1 MVLVDL
7 SGKLQVYRAARF
19 LPVGL
24 DVRDGLLH
32 RAVVAQV
39 RFQCLLFRPLGG
51 VGPVTFGG
59 FLHTI
64 DIGVLSPAYPHLLEV
79 AAPLVV
85 VERVDGEFL
94 LPLHG
99 GQSQYGGY
107 LLVPVLELGL
117 VEQYLHI
124 GIIYD
129 GLLHDGR
136 VYHVVQL
143 LRDHP
148 GDAVELA
155 DGLVQVLDVLG
166 HRGRGDGLPRLFDNQ
181 GLAPLLDAHLLEE
194 HVHDYEHHDGE
205 KHGVIFYLVN
215 FKYDETLVEEVHVQ
229 VGVQRRFQL
238 AAPVELFED
247 GGEAVYVEIDFLQRG
262 YLRDALHG
270 ELVVGVEGEFPD
282 LQPPFLLLHAV
293 YLPVYFHQHGV
304 LIKLLAVF
312 LHDMCGVF
320 PFRFRGGLVAY
331 EGHERTALTDE
342 LHAPDF
348 RGEQQGAAF
357 RHLRR
362 ILGVYQAVDV
372 LHLMVVLL
380 VVVIHLGVY
389 KQFLPQLRT
398 LLLRK
403 FLERVEIGIVIL
415 HDGLVDYHVLYLAG
429 ESVALEDEE
438 HQRFEE
444 VLLLAE
450 VQPVLLRRDLEGV
463 HGDGLLL
470 GIGDV
475 RAAVVAADAL
485 VGVARVHHDHI
496 RLLLQQL
503 ADDRIHMK

>member
-1 MVLVDL
+1 MLVNL

-85 VERVDGEFL
+85 VERVDGEYL

-155 DGLVQVLDVLG
+155 DGLV
-166 HRGRGDGLPRLFDNQ
+166 
-181 GLAPLLDAHLLEE
+181 
-194 HVHDYEHHDGE
+194 
-205 KHGVIFYLVN
+205 
-215 FKYDETLVEEVHVQ
+215 
-229 VGVQRRFQL
+229 
-238 AAPVELFED
+238 
-247 GGEAVYVEIDFLQRG
+247 
-262 YLRDALHG
+262 
-270 ELVVGVEGEFPD
+270 
-282 LQPPFLLLHAV
+282 
-293 YLPVYFHQHGV
+293 
-304 LIKLLAVF
+304 
-312 LHDMCGVF
+312 
-320 PFRFRGGLVAY
+320 
-331 EGHERTALTDE
+331 
-342 LHAPDF
+342 
-348 RGEQQGAAF
+348 
-357 RHLRR
+357 
-362 ILGVYQAVDV
+362 
-372 LHLMVVLL
+372 
-380 VVVIHLGVY
+380 
-389 KQFLPQLRT
+389 
-398 LLLRK
+398 
-403 FLERVEIGIVIL
+403 
-415 HDGLVDYHVLYLAG
+415 
-429 ESVALEDEE
+429 
-438 HQRFEE
+438 
-444 VLLLAE
+444 
-450 VQPVLLRRDLEGV
+450 
-463 HGDGLLL
+463 
-470 GIGDV
+470 
-475 RAAVVAADAL
+475 
-485 VGVARVHHDHI
+485 
-496 RLLLQQL
+496 
-503 ADDRIHMK
+503 